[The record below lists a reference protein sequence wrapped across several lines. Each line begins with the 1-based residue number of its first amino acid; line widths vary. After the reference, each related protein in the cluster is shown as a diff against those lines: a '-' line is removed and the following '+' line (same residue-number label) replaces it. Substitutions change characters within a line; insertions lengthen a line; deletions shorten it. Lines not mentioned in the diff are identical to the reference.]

1 MERRESAAWQP
12 FMEQVQEAALTEFK
26 QINLLTCYPPLP
38 EDPAAGSEEL
48 LNELALPPS
57 DYLHGVDLKSSEVDS
72 ALPQLVEANP
82 EFSDPAKSQLPGALK
97 ESLLAYPL
105 ELSEQVV
112 LIHARS
118 ELVTACSISDDN
130 IKKFVLPSSF
140 KTREFNEEILELDAK
155 NTAIKTDN
163 SPQRITQID
172 KLNSILDTYIPTDIF
187 STKPFKNPI
196 ESQNYTSYFG
206 DRRVYKYTNGKS
218 STSYHYG
225 NDYGVPTGTD
235 VFACADGKVVLAEN
249 RISTGYSVVIE
260 HLPGLFSLYYHLDSL
275 CVSEGDIVKQ
285 SDLIGKS
292 GETGLATGPHLHWE
306 VRLNST
312 AVRPEFFFENF
323 TFDLEK

>member
-1 MERRESAAWQP
+1 MKKLILIFFGLLQFSFIFAAKAKFSCDEYILNVEYNDVIIPGDAVFVRLSVTNPKNHKKNKIDYEKKAVIQLNSEKK
-12 FMEQVQEAALTEFK
+12 MITAAPLYEVYKNKKQNLT
-26 QINLLTCYPPLP
+26 QLLGGIPVSQWL
-38 EDPAAGSEEL
+38 
-48 LNELALPPS
+48 S
-57 DYLHGVDLKSSEVDS
+57 DGNY
-72 ALPQLVEANP
+72 
-82 EFSDPAKSQLPGALK
+82 
-97 ESLLAYPL
+97 SLT
-105 ELSEQVV
+105 
-112 LIHARS
+112 LIFAD
-118 ELVTACSISDDN
+118 SDDN
-130 IKKFVLPSSF
+130 VKEFVLPSSF

-172 KLNSILDTYIPTDIF
+172 KLNSILDTFIPTDIF

-196 ESQNYTSYFG
+196 ESQNYTAYFG

-312 AVRPEFFFENF
+312 AVRPEFFLENF

>member
-1 MERRESAAWQP
+1 MKKLIFIFFGLLQFSFIFAAKAKFSCDEYILNVEYNDVIIPGDAVFVRLSVTNPKNHKKNKNDYEKKAVIQLNSEKK
-12 FMEQVQEAALTEFK
+12 MITAAPLYEVYKNKKQNLT
-26 QINLLTCYPPLP
+26 QLLGGIPVSQWL
-38 EDPAAGSEEL
+38 
-48 LNELALPPS
+48 S
-57 DYLHGVDLKSSEVDS
+57 DGNY
-72 ALPQLVEANP
+72 
-82 EFSDPAKSQLPGALK
+82 
-97 ESLLAYPL
+97 SLT
-105 ELSEQVV
+105 
-112 LIHARS
+112 LIFAD
-118 ELVTACSISDDN
+118 SDDN
-130 IKKFVLPSSF
+130 VKEFVLPSSF

-172 KLNSILDTYIPTDIF
+172 KLNSILDTFIPTDIF

-196 ESQNYTSYFG
+196 EIQNYTSYFG

-312 AVRPEFFFENF
+312 AVRPEFFLENF

>member
-1 MERRESAAWQP
+1 MKKLILIFFGLLQFSFIFAAKAKFSCDEYILNVEYNDVIIPGDAVFVRISVTNPKNHKKNKIDYEKKAVIQLNSEKK
-12 FMEQVQEAALTEFK
+12 MITAAPLYEVYKNKKQNLT
-26 QINLLTCYPPLP
+26 QLLGGIPVSQWL
-38 EDPAAGSEEL
+38 
-48 LNELALPPS
+48 S
-57 DYLHGVDLKSSEVDS
+57 DGNY
-72 ALPQLVEANP
+72 
-82 EFSDPAKSQLPGALK
+82 
-97 ESLLAYPL
+97 SLT
-105 ELSEQVV
+105 
-112 LIHARS
+112 LIFAD
-118 ELVTACSISDDN
+118 SDDN
-130 IKKFVLPSSF
+130 VKEFVLPSSF

-172 KLNSILDTYIPTDIF
+172 KLNSILDTFIPTDIF

-196 ESQNYTSYFG
+196 ESQNYTAYFG
-206 DRRVYKYTNGKS
+206 DRRIYKYTNGKS

-312 AVRPEFFFENF
+312 AVRPEFFLENF

>member
-1 MERRESAAWQP
+1 MKKLILIFFGLLQFSFIFAAKAKFSCDEYILNVEYNDVIIPGDAVFVRISVTNPKNHKKNKIDYEKKAVIQLNSEKK
-12 FMEQVQEAALTEFK
+12 MITAAPLYEVYKNKKQNLT
-26 QINLLTCYPPLP
+26 QLLGGIPVSQWL
-38 EDPAAGSEEL
+38 
-48 LNELALPPS
+48 S
-57 DYLHGVDLKSSEVDS
+57 DGNY
-72 ALPQLVEANP
+72 
-82 EFSDPAKSQLPGALK
+82 
-97 ESLLAYPL
+97 SLT
-105 ELSEQVV
+105 
-112 LIHARS
+112 LIFAD
-118 ELVTACSISDDN
+118 SDDN
-130 IKKFVLPSSF
+130 VKEFVLPSSF

-196 ESQNYTSYFG
+196 ESQNYTAYFG

-275 CVSEGDIVKQ
+275 YVSEGDIVKQ

-312 AVRPEFFFENF
+312 AVRPEFFLENF

>member
-1 MERRESAAWQP
+1 MITAAPLYEVYKNKKQN
-12 FMEQVQEAALTEFK
+12 LT
-26 QINLLTCYPPLP
+26 QLLGGIPVSQWL
-38 EDPAAGSEEL
+38 
-48 LNELALPPS
+48 S
-57 DYLHGVDLKSSEVDS
+57 DGNYSLTLIFADS
-72 ALPQLVEANP
+72 DENV
-82 EFSDPAKSQLPGALK
+82 K
-97 ESLLAYPL
+97 E
-105 ELSEQVV
+105 
-112 LIHARS
+112 
-118 ELVTACSISDDN
+118 
-130 IKKFVLPSSF
+130 FVLPSSF

-172 KLNSILDTYIPTDIF
+172 KLNSILDTFIPTDIF

-196 ESQNYTSYFG
+196 ESQNYTAYFG

-306 VRLNST
+306 VRLNSV
-312 AVRPEFFFENF
+312 AVRPEFFLENF
-323 TFDLEK
+323 TFDLTK

>member
-1 MERRESAAWQP
+1 MKKICLIFLGLLQFSFIFAAKAKFSCDEYILNVEYNDIIIPGDAVFVRLSVTNPKNHKKNKNDYEKKAVIQLNSEKK
-12 FMEQVQEAALTEFK
+12 MITAAPLYEVYKNKKQNLTQLLGGIPVSQWLSDGNYSLILTFADSDENVKEF
-26 QINLLTCYPPLP
+26 I
-38 EDPAAGSEEL
+38 
-48 LNELALPPS
+48 
-57 DYLHGVDLKSSEVDS
+57 
-72 ALPQLVEANP
+72 
-82 EFSDPAKSQLPGALK
+82 
-97 ESLLAYPL
+97 
-105 ELSEQVV
+105 
-112 LIHARS
+112 
-118 ELVTACSISDDN
+118 
-130 IKKFVLPSSF
+130 LPSSF
-140 KTREFNEEILELDAK
+140 KTRQFNEEILELDAK

-172 KLNSILDTYIPTDIF
+172 KLNSILDTYLPTDIF

-206 DRRVYKYTNGKS
+206 DKRVYKYTNGKS

-225 NDYGVPTGTD
+225 NDYGVPTGTE
-235 VFACADGKVVLAEN
+235 VHACADGKVVLAEN
-249 RISTGYSVVIE
+249 RISTGWSVVIE

-312 AVRPEFFFENF
+312 AVRPEFFLENF
-323 TFDLEK
+323 TFESEK

>member
-1 MERRESAAWQP
+1 MKKLILIFFGLLQFSFIFAAKAKFSCDEYILNVEYNDVIIPGDAVFVRISVTNPKNHKKNKIDYEKKAVIQLNSEKK
-12 FMEQVQEAALTEFK
+12 MITAAPLYEVYKNKKQNLT
-26 QINLLTCYPPLP
+26 QLLGGIPVSQWL
-38 EDPAAGSEEL
+38 
-48 LNELALPPS
+48 S
-57 DYLHGVDLKSSEVDS
+57 DGNY
-72 ALPQLVEANP
+72 
-82 EFSDPAKSQLPGALK
+82 
-97 ESLLAYPL
+97 SLT
-105 ELSEQVV
+105 
-112 LIHARS
+112 LIFAD
-118 ELVTACSISDDN
+118 SDDN
-130 IKKFVLPSSF
+130 VKEFVLPSSF

-275 CVSEGDIVKQ
+275 YVSEGDIVKQ

-312 AVRPEFFFENF
+312 AVRPEFFLENF

>member
-1 MERRESAAWQP
+1 MKKLILIFFGLLQFSFIFAAKAKFSCDEYILNVEYNDVIIPGDAVFVRISVTNPKNHKKNKIDYEKKAVIQLNSEKK
-12 FMEQVQEAALTEFK
+12 MITAAPLYEVYKNKKQNLT
-26 QINLLTCYPPLP
+26 QLLGGIPVSQWL
-38 EDPAAGSEEL
+38 
-48 LNELALPPS
+48 S
-57 DYLHGVDLKSSEVDS
+57 DGNY
-72 ALPQLVEANP
+72 
-82 EFSDPAKSQLPGALK
+82 
-97 ESLLAYPL
+97 SLT
-105 ELSEQVV
+105 
-112 LIHARS
+112 LIFAD
-118 ELVTACSISDDN
+118 SDDN
-130 IKKFVLPSSF
+130 VKEFVLPSSF

-172 KLNSILDTYIPTDIF
+172 KLNSILDTFIPTDIF

-249 RISTGYSVVIE
+249 RISTGYSVMIE

-312 AVRPEFFFENF
+312 AVRPEFFLENF

>member
-1 MERRESAAWQP
+1 MKKLILIFFGLLQFSFIFAAKAKFSCDEYILNVEYNDVIIPGDAVFVRISVTNPKNHKKNKIDYEKKAVIQLNSEKK
-12 FMEQVQEAALTEFK
+12 MITAAPLYEVYKNKKQNLT
-26 QINLLTCYPPLP
+26 QLLGGIPVSQWL
-38 EDPAAGSEEL
+38 
-48 LNELALPPS
+48 S
-57 DYLHGVDLKSSEVDS
+57 DGNY
-72 ALPQLVEANP
+72 
-82 EFSDPAKSQLPGALK
+82 
-97 ESLLAYPL
+97 SLT
-105 ELSEQVV
+105 
-112 LIHARS
+112 LIFAD
-118 ELVTACSISDDN
+118 SDDN
-130 IKKFVLPSSF
+130 VKEFVLPSSF

-172 KLNSILDTYIPTDIF
+172 KLNSILDTFIPTDIF

-196 ESQNYTSYFG
+196 ESQNYTAYFG

-312 AVRPEFFFENF
+312 AVRPEFFLENF

>member
-1 MERRESAAWQP
+1 MIKLILIFFGLLQFSFIFAAKAKFSCDEYILNVEYNDVIIPGDAVFVRISVTNPKNHKKNKIDYEKKAVIQLNSEKK
-12 FMEQVQEAALTEFK
+12 MITAAPLYEVYKNKKQNLT
-26 QINLLTCYPPLP
+26 QLLGGIPVSQWL
-38 EDPAAGSEEL
+38 
-48 LNELALPPS
+48 S
-57 DYLHGVDLKSSEVDS
+57 DGNY
-72 ALPQLVEANP
+72 
-82 EFSDPAKSQLPGALK
+82 
-97 ESLLAYPL
+97 SLT
-105 ELSEQVV
+105 
-112 LIHARS
+112 LIFAD
-118 ELVTACSISDDN
+118 SDDN
-130 IKKFVLPSSF
+130 VKEFVLPSSF

-172 KLNSILDTYIPTDIF
+172 KLNSILDTFIPTDIF

-196 ESQNYTSYFG
+196 ESQNYTAYFG

-306 VRLNST
+306 VRLNSV
-312 AVRPEFFFENF
+312 AVRPEFFLENF
-323 TFDLEK
+323 TFELEK